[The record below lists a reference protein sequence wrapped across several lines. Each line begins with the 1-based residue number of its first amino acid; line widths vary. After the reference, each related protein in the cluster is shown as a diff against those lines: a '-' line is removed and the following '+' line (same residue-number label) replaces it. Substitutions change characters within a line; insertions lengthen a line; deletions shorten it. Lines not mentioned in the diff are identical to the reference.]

1 MRNKSYYLFVFHS
14 THNAME
20 AQKILA
26 VCNPII
32 MPTLRKI
39 AATCGISIRIEEDKI
54 EEAKTVIGQ
63 SSLDKDMVDLYYV
76 DQTNKEEMVS
86 KIKLEKNLY

>member
-1 MRNKSYYLFVFHS
+1 MRNKHYYLFVFRS

-20 AQKILA
+20 AQKILS
-26 VCNPII
+26 VCDPII

-54 EEAKTVIGQ
+54 EEAKTLVCQ
-63 SSLDKDMVDLYYV
+63 SSLDKDMLDLYYV
-76 DQTNKEEMVS
+76 DQTNKEEMVL